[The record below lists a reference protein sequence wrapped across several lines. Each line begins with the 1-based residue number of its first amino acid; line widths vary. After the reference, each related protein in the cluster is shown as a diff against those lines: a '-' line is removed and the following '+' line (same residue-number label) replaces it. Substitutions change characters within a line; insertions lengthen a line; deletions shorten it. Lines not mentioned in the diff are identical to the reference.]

1 MNIYDQTKLEDI
13 AADVD
18 ILTDAERLER
28 SMGNLISINSSLN
41 YYTIN
46 IKYK

>member
-1 MNIYDQTKLEDI
+1 MNIYDQTKLRDI
-13 AADVD
+13 AKDMD

-41 YYTIN
+41 YD
-46 IKYK
+46 KY

>member
-13 AADVD
+13 AEEVD

-41 YYTIN
+41 YN
-46 IKYK
+46 KY